1 MSGRGGMAIDVAGV
15 CSGETANNST
25 QSLALV
31 LSILFAA
38 YVLIDSALASWVIL
52 RKVTESEA
60 ASAPVLGAGVA
71 VGVAA

>member
-1 MSGRGGMAIDVAGV
+1 MAIDVVGV

-38 YVLIDSALASWVIL
+38 YVLIDSVLASWVIL
-52 RKVTESEA
+52 RKVSESEA
-60 ASAPVLGAGVA
+60 ASAPVLGVGTGVGAGVA
-71 VGVAA
+71 VSVAA